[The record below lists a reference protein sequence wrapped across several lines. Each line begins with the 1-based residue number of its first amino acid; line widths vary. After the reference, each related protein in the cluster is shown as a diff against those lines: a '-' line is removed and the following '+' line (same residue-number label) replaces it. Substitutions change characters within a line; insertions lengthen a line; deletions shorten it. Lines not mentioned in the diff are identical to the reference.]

1 MVGVSTIVSASR
13 SSRERDSTLPI
24 LAGAAKR
31 SNPRNATRRTVMQQV
46 SCARDDDGGGERF
59 SAATF
64 STRHTTEAQPHVT
77 TPARTPD
84 GGPTPFGRIDEIFGR
99 DTFSRTVMRQ
109 RLPKEVYRSLLRT
122 IDQGDP
128 LDPAVADVV
137 AASMKDWAIENG
149 ASHYTHWFQP
159 LTGQTAEKHDSLAA
173 PDGNGGVVFNFS
185 GSELV
190 QGEPDASSFPSGG
203 LRATF
208 EARGYTAWDATSPA
222 FLMRGDNNVTLCIP
236 TAFVSWT
243 GEALDTKIPLLRSVE
258 ALSQQAMRVL
268 KIFGTDEGVR
278 RVYTTVGPE
287 QEYFLVDREL
297 YFKRPDLVTCERTLF
312 GAKPPK
318 GQQLEDHYF
327 GTIPPRVLAFMS
339 EAEAELYRLGVPV
352 KTRHNEVAP
361 GQYEIAPLF
370 EPSHIASDH
379 QMLIMETLKR
389 VAPRYGLQAL
399 LHEKPF
405 AGVNGS
411 GKHNNWSMST
421 DTGVNLLDPRD
432 DTHTNMQFLV
442 FLVATIRAVD
452 THADLLRAS
461 IASAANDHRLGAN
474 EAPPAIIS
482 IFLGKML
489 TDILEQVEK
498 GLPKRTIRGGTL
510 DLGARTL
517 PMLPRHSGDRNRT
530 SPFAF
535 TGNKFEFRAV
545 GSTASIAW
553 PNTVLNTIVAESL
566 DYVAGQLEK
575 AVGANPTPA
584 RLQQG
589 VLTVLKRL
597 IKEHKRVIF
606 DGDNYSEEWH
616 TEAERRGLPN
626 LKDSVEAF
634 QVLKARKN
642 SDLFKKYGVLNKS
655 EYDSRIHIAIEKY
668 VKQLGIEGGDD
679 GVDRQVA
686 DSAGGAGAP
695 AADGGGGRGDQGR
708 RRRCGRQHPGAAR
721 VRRPGEPVP
730 DPDGGGRSACPR
742 ITRRTRQSMPPRS
755 PGSSSRRWPACGRP
769 GMRWRRWWR
778 PISGR
783 CRAIGRCCF

>member
-1 MVGVSTIVSASR
+1 
-13 SSRERDSTLPI
+13 
-24 LAGAAKR
+24 
-31 SNPRNATRRTVMQQV
+31 
-46 SCARDDDGGGERF
+46 
-59 SAATF
+59 
-64 STRHTTEAQPHVT
+64 VT
-77 TPARTPD
+77 TSLPAERVD
-84 GGPTPFGRIDEIFGR
+84 SIFGS
-99 DTFSRTVMRQ
+99 DVFSRNVMRQ
-109 RLPKEVYRSLLRT
+109 RLPKEVYRSLIRT
-122 IDQGDP
+122 IDGGES

-159 LTGQTAEKHDSLAA
+159 LTGLTAEKHDSLAS
-173 PDGNGGVVFNFS
+173 PDGAGGVVFNFS

-203 LRATF
+203 IRATF

-258 ALSQQAMRVL
+258 ALSHQARRIL
-268 KIFGTDEGVR
+268 KIFGTDDGVS
-278 RVYTTVGPE
+278 RVYTTVGSE
-287 QEYFLVDREL
+287 QEYFLVDRDL
-297 YFKRPDLVTCERTLF
+297 YFKRPDLLITERTLF

-327 GTIPPRVLAFMS
+327 GTIPPRVLAFMA
-339 EAEAELYRLGVPV
+339 EAEQELYRLGVPV

-432 DTHTNMQFLV
+432 ETHTNMQFLV

-452 THADLLRAS
+452 VHADLLRAS

-482 IFLGKML
+482 VFLGEML
-489 TDILEQVEK
+489 SDILLQIEK
-498 GLPKRTIRGGTL
+498 GIPKRTIRGGTL
-510 DLGARTL
+510 DLGAKTL
-517 PMLPRHSGDRNRT
+517 PQLPRHSGDRNRT

-545 GSTASIAW
+545 GSSASIAW

-566 DYVAGQLEK
+566 DFVATELER
-575 AVGANPTPA
+575 AVGARPSPA

-589 VLTVLKRL
+589 VISVLKKL
-597 IKEHKRVIF
+597 IKQHKRVIF

-616 TEAERRGLPN
+616 AEAGRRGLPN

-634 QVLKARKN
+634 NVLKARKN
-642 SDLFKKYGVLNKS
+642 GDLFKKYGVLGKA
-655 EYDSRIHIAIEKY
+655 EYESRIHIGVEKYLKQLAIEAETMGSIARGLILPAALEHQRRMAEAVAATKAA
-668 VKQLGIEGGDD
+668 
-679 GVDRQVA
+679 GVDAGDTVMALREFVDLVNEFRRRTAEVEKLAAHHEADPMKHAAQMSRQLRPAMARLREAGDSIESQVA
-686 DSAGGAGAP
+686 TAVWP
-695 AADGGGGRGDQGR
+695 
-708 RRRCGRQHPGAAR
+708 
-721 VRRPGEPVP
+721 
-730 DPDGGGRSACPR
+730 
-742 ITRRTRQSMPPRS
+742 MPSYRDLL
-755 PGSSSRRWPACGRP
+755 
-769 GMRWRRWWR
+769 
-778 PISGR
+778 
-783 CRAIGRCCF
+783 FLK

>member
-1 MVGVSTIVSASR
+1 
-13 SSRERDSTLPI
+13 
-24 LAGAAKR
+24 
-31 SNPRNATRRTVMQQV
+31 
-46 SCARDDDGGGERF
+46 
-59 SAATF
+59 
-64 STRHTTEAQPHVT
+64 VT
-77 TPARTPD
+77 TPARPLN
-84 GGPTPFGRIDEIFGR
+84 GGSPTERVDTIFGS
-99 DTFSRTVMRQ
+99 DVFSRSMMRQ

-122 IDQGDP
+122 IDQGEP

-159 LTGQTAEKHDSLAA
+159 LTGLTAEKHDSLAA
-173 PDGNGGVVFNFS
+173 PDGAGGVVFNFS

-203 LRATF
+203 IRATF

-258 ALSQQAMRVL
+258 ALSKQALRIL
-268 KIFGTDEGVR
+268 NIFGTAEGVS

-287 QEYFLVDREL
+287 QEYFLVDRDL
-297 YFKRPDLVTCERTLF
+297 YFRRPDLLTCERTLF

-327 GTIPPRVLAFMS
+327 GTIPPRVLAFMA
-339 EAEAELYRLGVPV
+339 EAEQELYRLGVPV

-379 QMLIMETLKR
+379 QMIIMETLKR

-432 DTHTNMQFLV
+432 ETHTNMQFLV
-442 FLVATIRAVD
+442 FLCATIRAVD
-452 THADLLRAS
+452 LHADLLRAS

-489 TDILEQVEK
+489 GDILEQVER

-510 DLGARTL
+510 DLGAKTL
-517 PMLPRHSGDRNRT
+517 PQLPRHSGDRNRT

-545 GSTASIAW
+545 GSSASIAW

-566 DYVAGQLEK
+566 DEVATELEQ
-575 AVGANPTPA
+575 ALGSRPTPA
-584 RLQQG
+584 RLQAA
-589 VLTVLKRL
+589 VIAVLKRL
-597 IKEHKRVIF
+597 IKQHKRVIF

-616 TEAERRGLPN
+616 AEAERRGLPN
-626 LKDSVEAF
+626 LRDSVDAF
-634 QVLKARKN
+634 HVLKAKKN
-642 SDLFKKYGVLNKS
+642 VDLFRKYGILSKA
-655 EYDSRIHIAIEKY
+655 EYDSRIHIAIEKFI
-668 VKQLGIEGGDD
+668 KQLTIEAETMVSIARSQLLPAALEHQRRLAESVAATKAA
-679 GVDRQVA
+679 GVDPGDSAQALREFVDLVNELRRRTAEVERLGAHHESDPSRHAALLNKQLKPAMQRLRQVGDA
-686 DSAGGAGAP
+686 LEGLV
-695 AADGGGGRGDQGR
+695 AA
-708 RRRCGRQHPGAAR
+708 
-721 VRRPGEPVP
+721 EL
-730 DPDGGGRSACPR
+730 
-742 ITRRTRQSMPPRS
+742 
-755 PGSSSRRWPACGRP
+755 WPWPTYRDLL
-769 GMRWRRWWR
+769 
-778 PISGR
+778 
-783 CRAIGRCCF
+783 FLK

>member
-1 MVGVSTIVSASR
+1 MTTTAR
-13 SSRERDSTLPI
+13 SY
-24 LAGAAKR
+24 
-31 SNPRNATRRTVMQQV
+31 N
-46 SCARDDDGGGERF
+46 
-59 SAATF
+59 
-64 STRHTTEAQPHVT
+64 
-77 TPARTPD
+77 
-84 GGPTPFGRIDEIFGR
+84 GGPVGNERVDSIFGS
-99 DTFSRTVMRQ
+99 DIFSRGMMRQ

-122 IDQGDP
+122 IDRGEP

-159 LTGQTAEKHDSLAA
+159 LTGLTAEKHDSLAA
-173 PDGNGGVVFNFS
+173 PDGAGGVVFNFS

-243 GEALDTKIPLLRSVE
+243 GEALDTKIPLLRSVD
-258 ALSQQAMRVL
+258 ALSQQAMRIL
-268 KIFGTDEGVR
+268 RIFGTAEGVSR
-278 RVYTTVGPE
+278 IVTTVGPE

-297 YFKRPDLVTCERTLF
+297 FYQRPDLLTCERTLF

-327 GTIPPRVLAFMS
+327 GTIPPRVLAFMA
-339 EAEAELYRLGVPV
+339 EAEQELYRLGVPV

-370 EPSHIASDH
+370 EASHIASDH
-379 QMLIMETLKR
+379 QMMLMETLKR

-421 DTGVNLLDPRD
+421 DTGVNLLDPQD
-432 DTHTNMQFLV
+432 ETHTNMQFLV
-442 FLVATIRAVD
+442 FLCATIRAVD
-452 THADLLRAS
+452 LNADLLRAS

-489 TDILEQVEK
+489 TDILEQVEA
-498 GLPKRTIRGGTL
+498 GLPKRTIRGGVL
-510 DLGARTL
+510 DLGAKTL

-545 GSTASIAW
+545 GSSASIAW

-566 DYVAGQLEK
+566 DYVAGELEK
-575 AVGANPTPA
+575 AAGAKPSA
-584 RLQQG
+584 AKLQLG
-589 VLTVLKRL
+589 VIAVLKHL
-597 IKEHKRVIF
+597 IKDHKRVIF

-616 TEAERRGLPN
+616 AEAEQRGLPN
-626 LKDSVEAF
+626 LRDSVDAF
-634 QVLKARKN
+634 GVLRAKKN
-642 SDLFKKYGVLNKS
+642 VDLFKKYGVLS
-655 EYDSRIHIAIEKY
+655 PAEHDSRTHIAIEKY
-668 VKQLGIEGGDD
+668 IKQLGIEAETMVSMARNQILPAALKHQQQMAETIAATQAA
-679 GVDRQVA
+679 GVDCADTTTALRSFVELVTRLRATTVA
-686 DSAGGAGAP
+686 VERAAAHHDADPTKHAAQISRELKPAMAELRMVVDTLETLI
-695 AADGGGGRGDQGR
+695 AADL
-708 RRRCGRQHPGAAR
+708 
-721 VRRPGEPVP
+721 
-730 DPDGGGRSACPR
+730 
-742 ITRRTRQSMPPRS
+742 
-755 PGSSSRRWPACGRP
+755 WPLPTYRDLL
-769 GMRWRRWWR
+769 
-778 PISGR
+778 
-783 CRAIGRCCF
+783 FLK